1 MFVLTHPHA
10 ISRRAGF
17 HPAWS
22 RAVERLLDERT
33 TEARS
38 DAAQV
43 PAMDVSESETAY
55 SLSFDLPGIVKEQVK
70 VSIDG
75 RKVSVEAAPAEAAAE
90 TEGARVVYRERSAP
104 RFARSVTLPVELDA
118 STSKARFANGVL
130 TLTLVKKPL
139 TGPTTLAVE

>member
-1 MFVLTHPHA
+1 MFVLTHPQA
-10 ISRRAGF
+10 LSRRAGF

-33 TEARS
+33 EARS

-43 PAMDVSESETAY
+43 PAMDVSESETGY

-75 RKVSVEAAPAEAAAE
+75 RKLSVEAAPAEAAAE

-118 STSKARFANGVL
+118 SSSKARFANGVL

>member
-1 MFVLTHPHA
+1 MFVLSHPQA

-33 TEARS
+33 DTRS

-43 PAMDVSESETAY
+43 PAMDVSETEAGY

-75 RKVSVEAAPAEAAAE
+75 RKLSVEAAPVEAAAE
-90 TEGARVVYRERSAP
+90 TEGARVVYRERTAP
-104 RFARSVTLPVELDA
+104 RFARKVTLPVELDA

>member
-1 MFVLTHPHA
+1 MFVLSHPHA
-10 ISRRAGF
+10 LARRAAF
-17 HPAWS
+17 QPAWS
-22 RAVERLLDERT
+22 RAVERLLDERI
-33 TEARS
+33 EARGT
-38 DAAQV
+38 AAHV
-43 PAMDVSESETAY
+43 PAMDVSESEAGY

-75 RKVSVEAAPAEAAAE
+75 RKVSVEASPAEAAAE

-139 TGPTTLAVE
+139 TGSTTLSVE

>member
-1 MFVLTHPHA
+1 MFVLSHPHA
-10 ISRRAGF
+10 MTRRAGF

-43 PAMDVSESETAY
+43 PAMDVSESEAGY

-75 RKVSVEAAPAEAAAE
+75 RKLSVEAAPAETAAE
-90 TEGARVVYRERSAP
+90 TDGARVVYRERSTP

-139 TGPTTLAVE
+139 AGPTTLAVE

>member
-1 MFVLTHPHA
+1 MFVMTHPHA
-10 ISRRAGF
+10 ITRRAGF
-17 HPAWS
+17 HPAWT

-33 TEARS
+33 EAHS

-43 PAMDVSESETAY
+43 PAMDVSESDTGY

-75 RKVSVEAAPAEAAAE
+75 RRVSVEAAPAEAAAE

-139 TGPTTLAVE
+139 TGPTTLSID

>member
-1 MFVLTHPHA
+1 MFVLSHPQSIA
-10 ISRRAGF
+10 RRAGF
-17 HPAWS
+17 HPAWN
-22 RAVERLLDERT
+22 RAVERLLDERA
-33 TEARS
+33 EARS
-38 DAAQV
+38 NAPQV
-43 PAMDVSESETAY
+43 PAMDVSESEAGY

-75 RKVSVEAAPAEAAAE
+75 RKVSVEAAPAEAAPE

-104 RFARSVTLPVELDA
+104 RFARSVTLPVDLDA

-139 TGPTTLAVE
+139 SGPTALSVE

>member
-1 MFVLTHPHA
+1 MFVLTHPQA
-10 ISRRAGF
+10 IARRAGF
-17 HPAWS
+17 HPAWN
-22 RAVERLLDERT
+22 RAVERLLDERI
-33 TEARS
+33 EARS
-38 DAAQV
+38 PAAQV
-43 PAMDVSESETAY
+43 PAMDVSESEAGY

-130 TLTLVKKPL
+130 TLKLVKKPL
-139 TGPTTLAVE
+139 TGPTTLAIE

>member
-10 ISRRAGF
+10 VTRRAGF

-33 TEARS
+33 EARS

-43 PAMDVSESETAY
+43 PAMDVSESEAGY

-75 RKVSVEAAPAEAAAE
+75 RKLSVEAAPAEAAAE
-90 TEGARVVYRERSAP
+90 TEGARVHYPELALCTDNGAMIALAAAMRLQRGRAQPQTDFSFSVAP
-104 RFARSVTLPVELDA
+104 RWD
-118 STSKARFANGVL
+118 
-130 TLTLVKKPL
+130 
-139 TGPTTLAVE
+139 LAAA

>member
-1 MFVLTHPHA
+1 MFVLTHPQA

-22 RAVERLLDERT
+22 RAVERLLDERA
-33 TEARS
+33 EARS

-43 PAMDVSESETAY
+43 PAMDVSESEAGY

-75 RKVSVEAAPAEAAAE
+75 RKVSVEAAPAEAATE

-104 RFARSVTLPVELDA
+104 RFARNVTLPVELDA

-139 TGPTTLAVE
+139 TGSTTLSVE

>member
-1 MFVLTHPHA
+1 MFVLTHPQA

-17 HPAWS
+17 HPAWN
-22 RAVERLLDERT
+22 RAVERLLNER

-38 DAAQV
+38 PAAQV
-43 PAMDVSESETAY
+43 PAMDVSESELGY

-139 TGPTTLAVE
+139 TGPTTLSVE

>member
-1 MFVLTHPHA
+1 
-10 ISRRAGF
+10 
-17 HPAWS
+17 
-22 RAVERLLDERT
+22 
-33 TEARS
+33 
-38 DAAQV
+38 
-43 PAMDVSESETAY
+43 VSESEAAY

-75 RKVSVEAAPAEAAAE
+75 RKVSVEAAPAEAAGE

-139 TGPTTLAVE
+139 NGPTTLSVE